1 MRDCRRSSPT
11 YTESLF
17 LHVVKHNLL
26 FFCFCFSIWLFFHEY
41 SQFTGQ
47 QMKREAISL
56 YSFYHFHPLNRHLDI
71 FFSIWVFFHEYSRF
85 TGQQRKGE
93 GISLT
98 PLCHFHTLHR
108 HFDISWV
115 IAAESSPL
123 HTTGSRN
130 GTWNLWYKLIRIHH
144 FFTCTG
150 TCCC

>member
-1 MRDCRRSSPT
+1 MISSVNLWTGFYIIRTSVMRDCRRSSPT

-26 FFCFCFSIWLFFHEY
+26 FFFFCFSIWLFFHEY

-56 YSFYHFHPLNRHLDI
+56 YSFYHFHPLNRHLNI

-108 HFDISWV
+108 HFDIS
-115 IAAESSPL
+115 
-123 HTTGSRN
+123 
-130 GTWNLWYKLIRIHH
+130 
-144 FFTCTG
+144 
-150 TCCC
+150 